1 MGTMGMGGGCRGCS
15 RALAAARSPLWG
27 GWGLANGG
35 TPAPSKAGTQGGCRT
50 GRGQRC
56 CARAVR
62 DAWLQQVPGSQRGWA
77 ARERCQPSAL
87 CLPSPGSALPPSSQP
102 LRASPPPARPRPC
115 SCRRFV
121 SFGTRL
127 SAFVP
132 PSAPAPTSPGTRRA
146 SAQPSPR
153 QRRGK
158 AQAAA
163 GYLPTASPGASR
175 NGAPGNGDAGGEQR
189 PQLPAAAWC
198 VGMKRDLPGEGT
210 AGTGSRDGGDVS
222 PGSTAGGRAVGR
234 GGTSMGD
241 IVPVAQRAPL
251 ASKPNLQSVALSHS
265 SPDTLQGAVPRARA
279 LPAAPPAPQQDVAAL
294 GSPPPARSRF

>member
-1 MGTMGMGGGCRGCS
+1 MLWGTGSSTKPALGGLGTGKRGNPS
-15 RALAAARSPLWG
+15 PQQGRDTGRVQDRQGTKVLWPRRAGRVAAAGAWLPARLGSPRALPALRSLSAFPRLRAPPF
-27 GWGLANGG
+27 L
-35 TPAPSKAGTQGGCRT
+35 TAPSRQ
-50 GRGQRC
+50 
-56 CARAVR
+56 
-62 DAWLQQVPGSQRGWA
+62 
-77 ARERCQPSAL
+77 
-87 CLPSPGSALPPSSQP
+87 
-102 LRASPPPARPRPC
+102 PPPARPRPC